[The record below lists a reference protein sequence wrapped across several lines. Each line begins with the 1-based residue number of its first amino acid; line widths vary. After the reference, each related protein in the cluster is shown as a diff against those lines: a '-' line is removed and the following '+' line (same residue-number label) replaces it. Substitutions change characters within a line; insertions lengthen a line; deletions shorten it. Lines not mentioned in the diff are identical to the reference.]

1 MRQGMAG
8 NRSGTAASC
17 HEADLDTAMSIV
29 SRPIDTGPYRA
40 HLLGRSKSRAEQGRR
55 VFFGH
60 RDNAIENQVLPAREA
75 ASGHAIGSLSLTLG
89 IPARFPSLA

>member
-1 MRQGMAG
+1 MSDRVK
-8 NRSGTAASC
+8 
-17 HEADLDTAMSIV
+17 ADRHST
-29 SRPIDTGPYRA
+29 YRA

-75 ASGHAIGSLSLTLG
+75 ASGRAIGSLSLTLG